1 MIRRLQETVEKDWA
15 NSKLLDLSDEALLAD
30 LKKRD
35 LDPHQLALDEDIMS
49 KTTQSHNLKTPTYNT
64 NQPATTAPTKT
75 LATAFSVCT
84 PPTPAPSCA

>member
-1 MIRRLQETVEKDWA
+1 MSHAPFTLLETE
-15 NSKLLDLSDEALLAD
+15 SSTE
-30 LKKRD
+30 R
-35 LDPHQLALDEDIMS
+35 PQLALNEDSMS